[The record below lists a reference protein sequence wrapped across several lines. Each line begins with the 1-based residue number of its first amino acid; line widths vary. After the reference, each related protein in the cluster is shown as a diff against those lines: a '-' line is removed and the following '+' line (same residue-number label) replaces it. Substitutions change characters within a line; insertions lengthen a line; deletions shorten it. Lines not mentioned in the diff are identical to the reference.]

1 MLEVLETYAAYLFFI
16 LFTLLQGYSQWKADM
31 TRVIKQE
38 NDIEEMPLWGMPR
51 PSEFTEVISDT
62 AVITNEPKPVDVEVE
77 YEKSHLTNDQQA
89 FVSELIN
96 SININCMDSN
106 DDDDLIT
113 MKDWEENTE
122 IKVAPRFSSTA
133 TARIEDYELGEQV
146 WVVEVVGEEQNY
158 LHISDGTA
166 REWINIEQFNCSDEI
181 SKGDILS
188 LLVERHNDRRITV
201 KSIEILQKVSHDFSI
216 PDEEYENEYAYSAYN
231 II

>member
-38 NDIEEMPLWGMPR
+38 NDIEEMPLWGMPH
-51 PSEFTEVISDT
+51 PSEFTGVIPEV
-62 AVITNEPKPVDVEVE
+62 NKPKPVDVE

-96 SININCMDSN
+96 SINCKDSN

-113 MKDWEENTE
+113 MKDWEKNTE

-166 REWINIEQFNCSDEI
+166 REWINIEHFNCSDEI

-216 PDEEYENEYAYSAYN
+216 PDEVYEEREVQEYVV
-231 II
+231 